1 VLRETVVLAHPIIPF
16 VTEEL
21 WPHVGGEGL
30 LAAHVT
36 GGVVGTRD
44 LDAELGARDID
55 ARSGTRDLDAERDVE
70 RVIATVQAVRSWRDA
85 GGVKPGAFLAARI
98 DGLDDD
104 LVALVA
110 RLARLTPVT
119 DDDRAPVTV
128 IPVRGCQVELLEGV
142 DPAEAAAKVEASRKA
157 LQGEITRAEGKLN
170 NQGFV
175 AKAPD
180 AVVAAEREKL
190 DRLRAELAAL

>member
-1 VLRETVVLAHPIIPF
+1 MYDFIYGELCDWYLELIKGREFDDNLSAHLLHVLRETVVLAHRSSRSSPRSCGRTSAARACWPRTSRATWWRR
-16 VTEEL
+16 VTST
-21 WPHVGGEGL
+21 P
-30 LAAHVT
+30 
-36 GGVVGTRD
+36 
-44 LDAELGARDID
+44 
-55 ARSGTRDLDAERDVE
+55 SGDVE

-142 DPAEAAAKVEASRKA
+142 DPAEAAAKVEASRKS
-157 LQGEITRAEGKLN
+157 LRPRSRAP
-170 NQGFV
+170 
-175 AKAPD
+175 KAS
-180 AVVAAEREKL
+180 
-190 DRLRAELAAL
+190 